1 MANAN
6 PSSSG
11 DVNSDP
17 KKGDKEK
24 GKPRVKEVTSR
35 AELKP
40 DPDNKFKVLQ
50 EGTDGNENYRRFKL
64 PDGTIKETR

>member
-1 MANAN
+1 MADAN

-11 DVNSDP
+11 DVNAAPRKED
-17 KKGDKEK
+17 KKK
-24 GKPRVKEVTSR
+24 GKPQVKEVTSR

-50 EGTDGNENYRRFKL
+50 EGTDGNENYKKFQL
-64 PDGTIKETR
+64 PDGTIKEVR